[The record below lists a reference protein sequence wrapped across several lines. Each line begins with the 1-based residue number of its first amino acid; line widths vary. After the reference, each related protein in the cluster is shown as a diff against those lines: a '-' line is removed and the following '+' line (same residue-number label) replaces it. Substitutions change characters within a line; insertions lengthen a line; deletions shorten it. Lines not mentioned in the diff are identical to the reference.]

1 MNARSAALAC
11 AGLLSLAAC
20 TGTPSTPDPS
30 EPVPSSSATTVTG
43 SPSASTGAT
52 SARPSATPT
61 GTVSKLPEVVV
72 LSGTAIGT
80 LPLGTAPA
88 ARVDPVISD
97 RLGKVKAGQP
107 ELCRVDG
114 ERIALAVVEHT
125 WPGFTVRYGSSGGA
139 AVAMGWAVDLTNIPD
154 GFQLDRHLPWQPT
167 FASLKRLHG
176 VDFGTEAGVQYA
188 ELTQE
193 RITYSAPVGAA
204 KPDTVAGGPR
214 LSCG

>member
-1 MNARSAALAC
+1 MNVRLTVLAC
-11 AGLLSLAAC
+11 VGLLSLGAC
-20 TGTPSTPDPS
+20 TAQASPSSPPQTASTSVGGTPDASPT
-30 EPVPSSSATTVTG
+30 SSAGRT
-43 SPSASTGAT
+43 PSATQTAT
-52 SARPSATPT
+52 SAP
-61 GTVSKLPEVVV
+61 SKLPEVVV

-107 ELCRVDG
+107 ELCHVDG

-204 KPDTVAGGPR
+204 KPDTIAGGPR